1 MVIIALLQNGVS
13 MRARFCRLPI
23 GVSAAVDTAWRTY
36 SSLYDTPSE
45 TKKLALQAYVNKL
58 VIKGERNQDQ
68 LTVKA
73 FQYLKKR
80 QEKMARRE
88 APHSAN

>member
-1 MVIIALLQNGVS
+1 

-45 TKKLALQAYVNKL
+45 TKKMALQAYVNKL

-73 FQYLKKR
+73 FQYLRKR
-80 QEKMARRE
+80 QEKIVRRE

>member
-1 MVIIALLQNGVS
+1 
-13 MRARFCRLPI
+13 
-23 GVSAAVDTAWRTY
+23 
-36 SSLYDTPSE
+36 
-45 TKKLALQAYVNKL
+45 LALQAYVNKL

-80 QEKMARRE
+80 QEKIVRRKT
-88 APHSAN
+88 PHVA

>member
-13 MRARFCRLPI
+13 MRARFCRLP
-23 GVSAAVDTAWRTY
+23 VDTAWRTY

-45 TKKLALQAYVNKL
+45 TKKMALQAYVNKL
-58 VIKGERNQDQ
+58 VIKGERNPDQ